1 MVLWQ
6 KNKNME
12 T

>member
-6 KNKNME
+6 K
-12 T
+12 

>member
-6 KNKNME
+6 
-12 T
+12 